1 MRLARP
7 LAGIGL
13 LATLT
18 LVVAGATRSQ
28 DKGKSGDGPVTP
40 AGRDRLP
47 KFWDQLGLT
56 DVQRAE
62 VLKLTAE
69 QRQRRDKL
77 LEELRKLD
85 EDYARKRVAVLN
97 DDQRKK
103 LIDLLAGP
111 PPKDKADPKAKGKDP
126 EK

>member
-7 LAGIGL
+7 LAGVGL

-18 LVVAGATRSQ
+18 LLAAGATQSQ
-28 DKGKSGDGPVTP
+28 EKSKSGDGPVTP

-56 DVQRAE
+56 YAQRAE

-69 QRQRRDKL
+69 QRQRRGQADG
-77 LEELRKLD
+77 R
-85 EDYARKRVAVLN
+85 
-97 DDQRKK
+97 
-103 LIDLLAGP
+103 GP
-111 PPKDKADPKAKGKDP
+111 ETGRGVRPKAGRDP
-126 EK
+126 Q